1 MSAQESVFNT
11 PYRAFLF
18 DMDGTVLNSIAA
30 AERIWATWAL
40 RHGVDVDTFLPTI
53 HGVRAIDTINRLA
66 LPGVDAEAEAAFI
79 TEAEIEDVEGI
90 IEVPGAA
97 NFLKSLPVNQW
108 AIVTSAPKALALRR
122 MAAAGIPQPLVM
134 VTAED
139 VSAGKPDPAG
149 YRLAAKRL
157 GVEPADCLIFED
169 ATVGIL
175 AAEAA
180 GAGLIVV
187 TATHDH
193 PLQTPHATLA
203 RYTSVTAVVDPD
215 GPIRLHAP
223 TLGLCCF
230 SKPRES
236 TANCGRNKPRIRRR
250 IAPVTALLRSEC
262 GRSAGSASPR
272 PATGQRR
279 NERPVPSPLQ

>member
-1 MSAQESVFNT
+1 LSAQKSVLNT
-11 PYRAFLF
+11 SYRAFLF

-30 AERIWATWAL
+30 AERIWAAWAL
-40 RHGVDVDTFLPTI
+40 RHGVDVVSFLPTI

-66 LPGVDAEAEAAFI
+66 LPGVDGEAEAAFI

-97 NFLKSLPVNQW
+97 NFLKSLPANQW

-122 MAAAGIPQPLVM
+122 MAAAGIPEPLVM

-149 YRLAAKRL
+149 YRLAARRL

-203 RYTSVTAVVDPD
+203 SYDSVEAHVDQD
-215 GPIRLHAP
+215 DQICLH
-223 TLGLCCF
+223 T
-230 SKPRES
+230 
-236 TANCGRNKPRIRRR
+236 I
-250 IAPVTALLRSEC
+250 
-262 GRSAGSASPR
+262 
-272 PATGQRR
+272 
-279 NERPVPSPLQ
+279 

>member
-1 MSAQESVFNT
+1 LSAQESVFNT

-30 AERIWATWAL
+30 AERIWAAWAL
-40 RHGVDVDTFLPTI
+40 RHGVDVDSFLPSI
-53 HGVRAIDTINRLA
+53 HGVRAIDTINRLS

-97 NFLKSLPVNQW
+97 NFLKSLPANQW

-193 PLQTPHATLA
+193 PLQTPHATLPS
-203 RYTSVTAVVDPD
+203 YESVVADVDHD
-215 GPIRLHAP
+215 DQIRLH
-223 TLGLCCF
+223 T
-230 SKPRES
+230 
-236 TANCGRNKPRIRRR
+236 I
-250 IAPVTALLRSEC
+250 
-262 GRSAGSASPR
+262 
-272 PATGQRR
+272 
-279 NERPVPSPLQ
+279 

>member
-1 MSAQESVFNT
+1 
-11 PYRAFLF
+11 
-18 DMDGTVLNSIAA
+18 MDGTVLNSIAA
-30 AERIWATWAL
+30 AERIWAAWAL
-40 RHGVDVDTFLPTI
+40 RHGVDVDSFLPTI

-97 NFLKSLPVNQW
+97 NFLKSLPANQW

-139 VSAGKPDPAG
+139 VSVGKPDPAG

-203 RYTSVTAVVDPD
+203 SYESVVAHVDQD
-215 GPIRLHAP
+215 DKIRLHA
-223 TLGLCCF
+223 
-230 SKPRES
+230 
-236 TANCGRNKPRIRRR
+236 I
-250 IAPVTALLRSEC
+250 
-262 GRSAGSASPR
+262 
-272 PATGQRR
+272 
-279 NERPVPSPLQ
+279 

>member
-1 MSAQESVFNT
+1 MSAQKSVLNT
-11 PYRAFLF
+11 SYRAFLF

-30 AERIWATWAL
+30 AERIWAAWAL
-40 RHGVDVDTFLPTI
+40 RHGVDVVSFLPTI

-66 LPGVDAEAEAAFI
+66 LPGVDGEAEAAFI

-97 NFLKSLPVNQW
+97 NFLKSLPANQW

-122 MAAAGIPQPLVM
+122 MAAAGIPEPLVM

-149 YRLAAKRL
+149 YRLAARRL

-175 AAEAA
+175 AAQAA

-203 RYTSVTAVVDPD
+203 SYDSVEAHVDRD
-215 GPIRLHAP
+215 DQIRLH
-223 TLGLCCF
+223 T
-230 SKPRES
+230 
-236 TANCGRNKPRIRRR
+236 I
-250 IAPVTALLRSEC
+250 
-262 GRSAGSASPR
+262 
-272 PATGQRR
+272 
-279 NERPVPSPLQ
+279 

>member
-1 MSAQESVFNT
+1 MSAHDSVFNT
-11 PYRAFLF
+11 LYRALLF

-30 AERIWATWAL
+30 AERIWAAWAL

-79 TEAEIEDVEGI
+79 TKAEIEDVDGI

-97 NFLKSLPVNQW
+97 DFLKSLPANQW

-122 MAAAGIPQPLVM
+122 MAAAGIPVPLVM

-149 YRLAAKRL
+149 YRLAAERL

-180 GAGLIVV
+180 GANLFVV

-193 PLQTPHATLA
+193 PLQTPHATL
-203 RYTSVTAVVDPD
+203 S
-215 GPIRLHAP
+215 
-223 TLGLCCF
+223 
-230 SKPRES
+230 
-236 TANCGRNKPRIRRR
+236 
-250 IAPVTALLRSEC
+250 LR
-262 GRSAGSASPR
+262 G
-272 PATGQRR
+272 
-279 NERPVPSPLQ
+279 

>member
-30 AERIWATWAL
+30 AERIWAAWAL

-97 NFLKSLPVNQW
+97 NFLKSLPANQW

-180 GAGLIVV
+180 GADLIVV

-203 RYTSVTAVVDPD
+203 SYESVGSRVEA
-215 GPIRLHAP
+215 G
-223 TLGLCCF
+223 G
-230 SKPRES
+230 
-236 TANCGRNKPRIRRR
+236 
-250 IAPVTALLRSEC
+250 LLRLE
-262 GRSAGSASPR
+262 PR
-272 PATGQRR
+272 D
-279 NERPVPSPLQ
+279 LQ

>member
-1 MSAQESVFNT
+1 LSAQESVFNT

-30 AERIWATWAL
+30 AERIWAAWAL
-40 RHGVDVDTFLPTI
+40 RHGVDVISFLPTI

-97 NFLKSLPVNQW
+97 SFLKSLPANQW

-122 MAAAGIPQPLVM
+122 MVAAGIPEPSVM

-149 YRLAAKRL
+149 YRLAAELL
-157 GVEPADCLIFED
+157 GVESADCLIFED

-193 PLQTPHATLA
+193 PLQTPHATIA
-203 RYTSVTAVVDPD
+203 SYESVVAHVDHD
-215 GPIRLHAP
+215 DQIRLH
-223 TLGLCCF
+223 T
-230 SKPRES
+230 
-236 TANCGRNKPRIRRR
+236 I
-250 IAPVTALLRSEC
+250 
-262 GRSAGSASPR
+262 
-272 PATGQRR
+272 
-279 NERPVPSPLQ
+279 